1 METVFLGA
9 IATATLVMA
18 FAQVGIIVYGA
29 RLARRVDRMVDLIE
43 LELKPA
49 LDRVNA
55 MGGDMNR
62 ATSLAVAQV
71 ERADQLF
78 ARVAERVD
86 RITVVTQ
93 DAVIEPFRQGSALL
107 EGLRVALGV
116 LRGAS
121 TVSQEPPAEGMRSV
135 NDDEK
140 GSVYRVEAS

>member
-9 IATATLVMA
+9 IATATVVMA
-18 FAQVGIIVYGA
+18 LVQVGIIVYGA
-29 RLARRVDRMVDLIE
+29 RLARRVDRMVDVIE

-55 MGGDMNR
+55 MGGDVSR
-62 ATSLAVAQV
+62 ATALAVAQI

-93 DAVIEPFRQGSALL
+93 DAVIEPFRHGSALL
-107 EGLRVALGV
+107 EGLRAALSV
-116 LRGAS
+116 LRGTPTTS
-121 TVSQEPPAEGMRSV
+121 PGPLVDGMRPV
-135 NDDEK
+135 TDDE
-140 GSVYRVEAS
+140 EALFIG

>member
-9 IATATLVMA
+9 IATATVVMA
-18 FAQVGIIVYGA
+18 LVQVGIIVYGA
-29 RLARRVDRMVDLIE
+29 RLARRVDRMVDVIE

-107 EGLRVALGV
+107 EGFRVALGV
-116 LRGAS
+116 LRGAPTS
-121 TVSQEPPAEGMRSV
+121 SQEPSTDGR
-135 NDDEK
+135 
-140 GSVYRVEAS
+140 GQ

>member
-9 IATATLVMA
+9 IATATVVMA
-18 FAQVGIIVYGA
+18 LVQVGIIVYGA
-29 RLARRVDRMVDLIE
+29 RLARRVDRMVDVIE

-78 ARVAERVD
+78 ARVAERID

-93 DAVIEPFRQGSALL
+93 DAVIEPFRRGSALL

-116 LRGAS
+116 LRGAP
-121 TVSQEPPAEGMRSV
+121 TASQEPSADGVRSV
-135 NDDEK
+135 TDDE
-140 GSVYRVEAS
+140 EALFSG

>member
-1 METVFLGA
+1 MEAVFLGV
-9 IATATLVMA
+9 IAVATVVMA
-18 FAQVGIIVYGA
+18 SVQVGIIVYGA
-29 RLARRVDRMVDLIE
+29 RLTRRVDRMVDVVE

-71 ERADQLF
+71 ERVDQLF

-86 RITVVTQ
+86 RLTVVTQ

-107 EGLRVALGV
+107 EGLRVAMSV
-116 LRGAS
+116 LRGAPRSS
-121 TVSQEPPAEGMRSV
+121 TGPAVDGMRLV
-135 NDDEK
+135 TDDEEVMFI
-140 GSVYRVEAS
+140 G

>member
-9 IATATLVMA
+9 IATATVVMA
-18 FAQVGIIVYGA
+18 LVQVGIIAYGA
-29 RLARRVDRMVDLIE
+29 RFARRVDRMVDVIE

-93 DAVIEPFRQGSALL
+93 DAVITPFRRGSALL
-107 EGLRVALGV
+107 EGLRVALSV

-121 TVSQEPPAEGMRSV
+121 TPSSEPPDGRMRPV
-135 NDDEK
+135 TDDE
-140 GSVYRVEAS
+140 EALFIG

>member
-9 IATATLVMA
+9 IAAATVVMA
-18 FAQVGIIVYGA
+18 SVQVGIIVYGA
-29 RLARRVDRMVDLIE
+29 RLARRVDRMADVIE

-107 EGLRVALGV
+107 EGLRVALSV
-116 LRGAS
+116 LRGTRTSSPGPSAD
-121 TVSQEPPAEGMRSV
+121 GMRPV
-135 NDDEK
+135 TDDE
-140 GSVYRVEAS
+140 EALFIG

>member
-9 IATATLVMA
+9 IAAATLVMA
-18 FAQVGIIVYGA
+18 FVQVGIIVYGA
-29 RLARRVDRMVDLIE
+29 RLARRVDRMVDVIE

-93 DAVIEPFRQGSALL
+93 DAVIGPFRQGSAILK
-107 EGLRVALGV
+107 GLRVALGV

-121 TVSQEPPAEGMRSV
+121 TASQEPPADGIRSV
-135 NDDEK
+135 TDDE
-140 GSVYRVEAS
+140 EALFIG

>member
-9 IATATLVMA
+9 IATATVVMA
-18 FAQVGIIVYGA
+18 VVQVGIIVFAA
-29 RLARRVDRMVDLIE
+29 RLARRVDRMVDVME
-43 LELKPA
+43 TELKPA

-86 RITVVTQ
+86 SVTAVTQ
-93 DAVIEPFRQGSALL
+93 DAVIEPFRHGSALL
-107 EGLRVALGV
+107 EGFRVALSV
-116 LRGAS
+116 LRGS
-121 TVSQEPPAEGMRSV
+121 PSPGQPGDGMRPV
-135 NDDEK
+135 AEDE
-140 GSVYRVEAS
+140 EALFIG

>member
-1 METVFLGA
+1 MAIVFLGA
-9 IATATLVMA
+9 IATATVVMA
-18 FAQVGIIVYGA
+18 LVQVGIIVYGA
-29 RLARRVDRMVDLIE
+29 RLARRVDRMVDVIE

-93 DAVIEPFRQGSALL
+93 DAVIEPLRQGSALL
-107 EGLRVALGV
+107 EGLRAALSV
-116 LRGAS
+116 LRG
-121 TVSQEPPAEGMRSV
+121 TPPPPPGPSADGMRPV
-135 NDDEK
+135 ADDE
-140 GSVYRVEAS
+140 EALFIG